1 MKSILKS
8 SLLALAVAVAT
19 VAQGG
24 TAMAQIVDGN
34 GNVVSALPAT
44 AEVGEVNAIIDL
56 ASGNVSLQI
65 GNGLQIFGIETLN
78 VTGFFDNAAATAAP
92 NGLQAIDPPPPFP
105 EGETQGPGTQ
115 NDAGGIGV
123 LNTGFLPVGDFD
135 LGNII
140 AAGLTQEAILTD
152 AGFNLRFNGAGNP
165 DPDRAVAAPSNVFLV
180 GSAIPEPGS
189 LSLLA
194 LAGLGVVA
202 RRRR

>member
-1 MKSILKS
+1 MKSILKN
-8 SLLALAVAVAT
+8 SLLMLAVAVAT

-44 AEVGEVNAIIDL
+44 ADVGEVNAIIDL

-65 GNGLQIFGIETLN
+65 GGGLQVFGIETLN

-105 EGETQGPGTQ
+105 EGLTQGPGTQ

-123 LNTGFLPVGDFD
+123 LNVGFLPIGDFD

-140 AAGLTQEAILTD
+140 ACLLYTSPSP
-152 AGFNLRFNGAGNP
+152 R
-165 DPDRAVAAPSNVFLV
+165 DRQKSRMPS
-180 GSAIPEPGS
+180 SA
-189 LSLLA
+189 
-194 LAGLGVVA
+194 
-202 RRRR
+202 

>member
-34 GNVVSALPAT
+34 GNVVAALPAT
-44 AEVGEVNAIIDL
+44 ADVGEVNAIIDL

-65 GNGLQIFGIETLN
+65 GDGLQVFGIETLN
-78 VTGFFDNAAATAAP
+78 TTGFFDNAAATAAP

-105 EGETQGPGTQ
+105 VGATQGPGTQ
-115 NDAGGIGV
+115 NDADGIGV
-123 LNTGFLPVGDFD
+123 LNVGFLPAGEFD

-140 AAGLTQEAILTD
+140 AAGLTQQAILTE
-152 AGFNLRFNGAGNP
+152 AGFNLRFNGAGNTNP
-165 DPDRAVAAPSNVFLV
+165 GAADAAPGNVFLV
-180 GSAIPEPGS
+180 AAIPEPGS